1 MVQSCGIYSFSG
13 VNLSGAETISFKY
26 FENIAPVVNSDVS
39 LTLYDQMYDRFVS
52 QTSLNY
58 IQRDG
63 DLVFEGKIT
72 QYSVKPID
80 IKTGETAAY
89 NRLTIAVK
97 VTFKNFKNPKNNFEK
112 KFSWYSDFEASK
124 NLADVE
130 AELVEEICEVI
141 TDKIFN
147 ASVVNW

>member
-13 VNLSGAETISFKY
+13 VNLNGAETISFKY
-26 FENIAPVVNSDVS
+26 FENVAPVVNPDVS
-39 LTLYDQMYDRFVS
+39 LTLYDQMYERFVS
-52 QTSLNY
+52 QTPLNY

-72 QYSVKPID
+72 EYSVKPID
-80 IKTGETAAY
+80 IKAGETAAY
-89 NRLTIAVK
+89 NRLTISVK

-112 KFSWYSDFEASK
+112 SFSWYSDYEASK

-130 AELVEEICEVI
+130 TELVEEICEVI